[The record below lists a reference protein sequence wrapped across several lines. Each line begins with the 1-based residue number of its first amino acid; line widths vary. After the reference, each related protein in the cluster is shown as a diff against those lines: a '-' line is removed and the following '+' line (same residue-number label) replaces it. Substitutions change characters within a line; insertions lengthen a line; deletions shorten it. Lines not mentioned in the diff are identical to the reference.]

1 MASSGESLRKVLG
14 GWGRYR
20 AGGRLGFLNPTELL
34 GAESLGEVC
43 APSGNRWFPGE
54 EAVGGKVCLNI
65 NSYWNFPGG
74 PVGKTA
80 SIAGDACLSLVGELR
95 SRMLCSVVQNK

>member
-1 MASSGESLRKVLG
+1 MASSGESPRKVVLG
-14 GWGRYR
+14 GWGQYR

-34 GAESLGEVC
+34 GAESLGSVC

-54 EAVGGKVCLNI
+54 EAVGGKLSLNI

-74 PVGKTA
+74 PVAKTVLPLQ
-80 SIAGDACLSLVGELR
+80 GMPVYPWLG
-95 SRMLCSVVQNK
+95 N